1 MKFGLI
7 KGQHMVDIN
16 DLKKERKLLEDQKIK
31 IIKRIEDEIFA
42 VRTSFG
48 PAIKG
53 VESKINILDNQ
64 MKNMG
69 KSQIAQRLR
78 QTKRAAGI

>member
-31 IIKRIEDEIFA
+31 VLKQLNDEMSA
-42 VRTSFG
+42 VRFSFR
-48 PAIKG
+48 PKISDI
-53 VESKINILDNQ
+53 ESKINILDNQ
-64 MKNMG
+64 MKNVG